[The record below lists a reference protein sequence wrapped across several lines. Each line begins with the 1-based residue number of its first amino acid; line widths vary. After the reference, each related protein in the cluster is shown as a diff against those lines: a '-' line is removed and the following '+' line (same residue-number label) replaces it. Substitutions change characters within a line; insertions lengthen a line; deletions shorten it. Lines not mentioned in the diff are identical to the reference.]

1 MRPPCASDGTTDDVG
16 GSRSP
21 RTKTGGLPGMA
32 SPASGADF
40 NLKAEVELN
49 FQKREQLSE
58 QMEALSSFLTADG
71 MPGLSGPL
79 VDEEGFP
86 RADIDVYAVR
96 EARHRLAYLQTDYR
110 NVQRRLEELLF
121 RLHAE
126 SPMSRANETPCEP
139 APIDSCQEEQRAD
152 EEAPPPLHKA
162 QCMYLRQPAAL
173 VLASF
178 WCMFVWGCLD
188 YAAEGPAFALV
199 DVLQPQSPSSAA
211 GLVCGDKILRL
222 GCLRLPSPR
231 DAAAGH
237 TDASASNGVVA
248 GGSCSNMTVSEL
260 FRLLP
265 GEVERYK
272 NERMP
277 VVIERQNRVLSL
289 WLTPRQWAGRGLLG
303 CHLKPILQD

>member
-1 MRPPCASDGTTDDVG
+1 
-16 GSRSP
+16 
-21 RTKTGGLPGMA
+21 MA
-32 SPASGADF
+32 TPASGADSD
-40 NLKAEVELN
+40 LAAEVEAT
-49 FQKREQLSE
+49 FQKREQLSQ

-71 MPGLSGPL
+71 MPGLRGPL

-126 SPMSRANETPCEP
+126 SRTSSANETPQEA
-139 APIDSCQEEQRAD
+139 APIDSRQEEKRAD
-152 EEAPPPLHKA
+152 EVAPPPL
-162 QCMYLRQPAAL
+162 LE
-173 VLASF
+173 
-178 WCMFVWGCLD
+178 
-188 YAAEGPAFALV
+188 AEGPAFALV

-222 GCLRLPSPR
+222 GSLRLPPR

-237 TDASASNGVVA
+237 ANAHATNGA
-248 GGSCSNMTVSEL
+248 LGGEGSSHMTVSEL

-265 GEVERYK
+265 GEVERHQ

-277 VVIERQNRVLSL
+277 VVIERRNRVLSL
-289 WLTPRQWAGRGLLG
+289 WLTPRTWAGRGLLG